1 MHHITT
7 KQENLIM
14 ILVAITILQFGFISW
29 LLAIILS

>member
-14 ILVAITILQFGFISW
+14 ILGAITILQFSFISW
-29 LLAIILS
+29 LLAILLS